1 MTAAGELDI
10 RPAAPDEL
18 GLVADLVM
26 HGLAERWGAV
36 DPQLNLDLHALT
48 QGVTHGLVLTA
59 WLDGALVGTGALVGG
74 PDVPEVVRMSTAHGY
89 RRRGVAAGVL
99 GALVEAARD
108 GGASRVVLET
118 TATWTGA
125 RRLYEHEGFVLDGV
139 VHGPHGDDAHYHL
152 DLATA

>member
-1 MTAAGELDI
+1 MNAAGSSSY
-10 RPAAPDEL
+10 
-18 GLVADLVM
+18 
-26 HGLAERWGAV
+26 
-36 DPQLNLDLHALT
+36 
-48 QGVTHGLVLTA
+48 VTSAIWLVLS
-59 WLDGALVGTGALVGG
+59 VYHC
-74 PDVPEVVRMSTAHGY
+74 SQS
-89 RRRGVAAGVL
+89 RRK
-99 GALVEAARD
+99 AARD